1 VDDPERRREAGV
13 PEEVTFATKP
23 GLAQQMLERACVAGV
38 PAVWVTGDEIYGDAT
53 ELRHWLE
60 QDRHPYVFAVS
71 CSAPIWHDGEQE
83 RADAL
88 VASLPPDS
96 WGTLSCGAGS
106 QGERLYD
113 WACIRLPYEA
123 AAGMAS
129 WLLARRKRSDPKE
142 LAYFRAFGPEATP
155 LEDLVRVAGMRWAIE
170 ESFED
175 AKGAVGLDQYE
186 VRKWQAW
193 YRHITLALLAHAYL
207 EVIRQQANAE
217 EKGGQ
222 QISSP

>member
-1 VDDPERRREAGV
+1 
-13 PEEVTFATKP
+13 
-23 GLAQQMLERACVAGV
+23 
-38 PAVWVTGDEIYGDAT
+38 
-53 ELRHWLE
+53 
-60 QDRHPYVFAVS
+60 
-71 CSAPIWHDGEQE
+71 
-83 RADAL
+83 
-88 VASLPPDS
+88 
-96 WGTLSCGAGS
+96 
-106 QGERLYD
+106 
-113 WACIRLPYEA
+113 
-123 AAGMAS
+123 MAY
-129 WLLARRKRSDPKE
+129 WLLARRNRSDSTE
-142 LAYFRAFGPEATP
+142 VAYFRAFGPDTTT

-207 EVIRQQANAE
+207 EVTRRAATAG